1 MYTYQNG
8 NSAFSPL
15 HPTICIKIS
24 FVIDTTVMLCKHAS
38 YNCGNP
44 ASFTLEKTLH

>member
-1 MYTYQNG
+1 MYTYQKG
-8 NSAFSPL
+8 NSAFLPL

-24 FVIDTTVMLCKHAS
+24 FFIDTTVMLCKRTS
-38 YNCGNP
+38 YNRGNP